1 MGGQGTGDL
10 IFKNPLKKFPD
21 FSNRKGKPFTK
32 CAAKRRSDKA
42 SLILAQS
49 RVTGP
54 PVIELQITDTVSPAE
69 LRSQGLVIIILLPDP
84 LITRR
89 IRWE

>member
-1 MGGQGTGDL
+1 MGNL
-10 IFKNPLKKFPD
+10 IFKNPLKKIPD

-42 SLILAQS
+42 SLILAQ
-49 RVTGP
+49 RKVTGP
-54 PVIELQITDTVSPAE
+54 SVIELQISDAVSPAE
-69 LRSQGLVIIILLPDP
+69 VRSQGLLIIILLPGP

-89 IRWE
+89 IKWE

>member
-1 MGGQGTGDL
+1 MRNL
-10 IFKNPLKKFPD
+10 IFKNLLKKFPY
-21 FSNRKGKPFTK
+21 FSNRKGKPFTR

-49 RVTGP
+49 KVTGP
-54 PVIELQITDTVSPAE
+54 SVIELQISDTVSPAE
-69 LRSQGLVIIILLPDP
+69 VRSQGLLIIILLPGP

-89 IRWE
+89 IKWE